1 MPEIA
6 RKMGKIM
13 AEFRTTTQDFK
24 STWEREVNIDA
35 ETKAFGADLL
45 ADETVEDTEKAKKL
59 SEESA
64 GNTIVSPEIKA
75 VDKESFDRMVAEA
88 GTNTLET
95 EKEVAERKQTFYPT
109 NEPGCRFHERTPNR
123 SRDGARREHV
133 LPRTFGRAAPTAREC
148 CRHSH
153 SFLHVLLVRFR

>member
-1 MPEIA
+1 
-6 RKMGKIM
+6 M

-35 ETKAFGADLL
+35 ETKAFEVDLL
-45 ADETVEDTEKAKKL
+45 EEEATDETKKL
-59 SEESA
+59 SEEPS

-95 EKEVAERKQTFYPT
+95 DDKELAENDADVLSDK
-109 NEPGCRFHERTPNR
+109 RTW
-123 SRDGARREHV
+123 
-133 LPRTFGRAAPTAREC
+133 L
-148 CRHSH
+148 
-153 SFLHVLLVRFR
+153 